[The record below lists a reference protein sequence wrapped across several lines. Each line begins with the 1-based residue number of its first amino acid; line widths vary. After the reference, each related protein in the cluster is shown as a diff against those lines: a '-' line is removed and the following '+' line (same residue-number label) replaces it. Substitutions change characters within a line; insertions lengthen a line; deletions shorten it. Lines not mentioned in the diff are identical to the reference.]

1 MKRNLLIFMSVLF
14 AALSGC
20 TDGDKKQTKLEYPET
35 KKVDTTDVYFGTEV
49 DDPYRWLEND
59 TAPEVEKWVEK
70 QNDVT
75 FSYLENIPFRDSIK
89 KRLKDIWDYPKYSAP
104 TKKEGKYFYFKN
116 KGLQNQSVLYMT
128 EDLKEEGE
136 VLLDPNKFS
145 KEGTVALTETELSGN
160 GKYLAYGIS
169 RGGSDWNEFYVM
181 DMESR
186 EKLSDHLEWVKFSG
200 IAWKDDGF
208 YYSRYDKPEGS
219 KLSAQNKNHKLYYH
233 KVGTPQSED
242 KLIYENPDKPKRNYT
257 AGTTEDERFLILY
270 ESAAS
275 QGNALH
281 YKDLEK
287 ENDNFHKLA
296 DGFEY
301 EYEVVDHNEGKFIV
315 KTNYEAPNYRLVL
328 IDPENP
334 KPENWEDLIP
344 EQESVL
350 QMATIA
356 GNKIVT
362 KYMVD
367 ASSRAYVHNMDGE
380 ELNEIDL
387 PGIGTMGTFNGKK
400 NDTEAFYTFSSYKK
414 PSTIYRYDME
424 ENKSEVFR
432 EPKIKFDSDQ
442 FETSQV
448 FYESKDGTEIPMFI
462 THKKGLEMDGDNPV
476 YLYGYGGFNIS
487 LTPDFRISMIPF
499 MENGGIFAVP
509 NLRGGGEYGEE
520 WHEAGTKMQKQ
531 NVFDDFISAA
541 EYLVDEDYTKPE
553 KIAIAGGSNGGLLVG
568 ACMTQRPD
576 LFEVALPSV
585 GVMDMLRYHKFT
597 IGWHW
602 AGDYGTSEDSEEMFE
617 YLYDYSPLHNLKD
630 SVKYP
635 ATLVTTADHD
645 DRVVPA
651 HSFKFIATLQEKHAG
666 KDPVLIRIETKA
678 GHGAGKPTDK
688 IIQEAT
694 DKLTFIFDNMDI
706 EPSFK

>member
-1 MKRNLLIFMSVLF
+1 MKRNALILMSVLF

-20 TDGDKKQTKLEYPET
+20 KDGSKDQPKVEYPET

-49 DDPYRWLEND
+49 PDPYRWLEND
-59 TAPEVEKWVEK
+59 TAPEVEDWVER
-70 QNDVT
+70 QNEVT
-75 FSYLENIPFRDSIK
+75 FSYLEKIPFRDDIK
-89 KRLKDIWDYPKYSAP
+89 KRLKDIWNYPKYSAP
-104 TKKEGKYFYFKN
+104 SKKEGMYFYFKN
-116 KGLQNQSVLYMT
+116 DGLQNQSVLYMT
-128 EDLKEEGE
+128 EDLDKEGQ
-136 VLLDPNKFS
+136 VLLDPNKLS
-145 KEGTVALTETELSGN
+145 EEGTASLSN
-160 GKYLAYGIS
+160 SKLSDDGKYLAYGIS
-169 RGGSDWNEFYVM
+169 RGGSDWTEMYVM
-181 DMESR
+181 NVNTK

-219 KLSAQNKNHKLYYH
+219 KLSAQNEYHKIYYH

-242 KLIYENPDKPKRNYT
+242 KLVHWNPDKPKRNYT
-257 AGTTEDERFLILY
+257 AATTEDERYLLMY

-275 QGNALH
+275 HGNALY

-287 ENDNFHKLA
+287 ENDEFHKLA
-296 DGFEY
+296 EGFEY
-301 EYEVVDHNEGKFIV
+301 EHSVVDHMDGKFIV
-315 KTNYEAPNYRLVL
+315 KTNYKAPKYRLVL
-328 IDPENP
+328 IDPDNP
-334 KPENWEDLIP
+334 EPENWKDLIP

-356 GNKIVT
+356 GNKLVVE
-362 KYMVD
+362 YMVD
-367 ASSRAYVHNMDGE
+367 ANSKAYVYNMDGE
-380 ELNEIDL
+380 KLHEIDL
-387 PGIGTMGTFNGKK
+387 PGIGSMGSFRGNKK
-400 NDTEAFYTFSSYKK
+400 DNEAFYTFSSYVM
-414 PSTIYRYDME
+414 PSTIYRYNIE

-432 EPKIKFDSDQ
+432 KPEIDFDSEKY
-442 FETSQV
+442 ETKQV

-462 THKKGLEMDGDNPV
+462 THKKGLKPDGNNPV
-476 YLYGYGGFNIS
+476 YLYGYGGFNVS
-487 LTPDFRISMIPF
+487 LTPGFRITMIPF
-499 MENGGIFAVP
+499 MENGGVFAVP
-509 NLRGGGEYGEE
+509 NLRGGGEYGEK

-541 EYLVDEDYTKPE
+541 EYLIDEDYTKPE
-553 KIAIAGGSNGGLLVG
+553 KIAISGGSNGGLLVG

-576 LFEVALPSV
+576 LFGVALPAV

-602 AGDYGTSEDSEEMFE
+602 AGDYGTSEDSKEMFE
-617 YLYDYSPLHNLKD
+617 YLYNYSPLHNIKD
-630 SVKYP
+630 SVEYP

-651 HSFKFIATLQEKHAG
+651 HSFKFIATLQEKQAG

-688 IIQEAT
+688 IIEETA
-694 DKLTFIFDNMDI
+694 DKLSFLFYNMN
-706 EPSFK
+706 EKPSFE

>member
-1 MKRNLLIFMSVLF
+1 MKRNALILMSVLF

-20 TDGDKKQTKLEYPET
+20 KDGSKDQPKVEYPET

-49 DDPYRWLEND
+49 PDPYRWLEND
-59 TAPEVEKWVEK
+59 TAPEVEDWVER
-70 QNDVT
+70 QNEVT
-75 FSYLENIPFRDSIK
+75 FSYLEKIPFRDDIK
-89 KRLKDIWDYPKYSAP
+89 KRLKDIWNYPKYSAP
-104 TKKEGKYFYFKN
+104 SKKEGMYFYFKN
-116 KGLQNQSVLYMT
+116 DGLQNQSVLYMT
-128 EDLKEEGE
+128 KDLDKEGQ
-136 VLLDPNKFS
+136 VLLDPNKLS
-145 KEGTVALTETELSGN
+145 EEGTASLSN
-160 GKYLAYGIS
+160 SKLSDDGKYLAYGIS
-169 RGGSDWNEFYVM
+169 RGGSDWTEMYVM
-181 DMESR
+181 NVNTK

-219 KLSAQNKNHKLYYH
+219 KLSAQNEYHKIYYH

-242 KLIYENPDKPKRNYT
+242 KLVHWNPDKPKRNYT
-257 AGTTEDERFLILY
+257 AGTTEDERYLLMY

-275 QGNALH
+275 HGNALY

-287 ENDNFHKLA
+287 ENDEFHKLA
-296 DGFEY
+296 EGFEY
-301 EYEVVDHNEGKFIV
+301 EHSVVDHMDGKFIV
-315 KTNYEAPNYRLVL
+315 KTNYKAPKYRLVL
-328 IDPENP
+328 IDPDNP
-334 KPENWEDLIP
+334 EPENWKDLIP

-356 GNKIVT
+356 GNKLVVE
-362 KYMVD
+362 YMVD
-367 ASSRAYVHNMDGE
+367 ANSKAYVYNMDGE
-380 ELNEIDL
+380 KLHEIDL
-387 PGIGTMGTFNGKK
+387 PGIGSMGSFRGNKK
-400 NDTEAFYTFSSYKK
+400 DNEAFYTFSSYVM
-414 PSTIYRYDME
+414 PSTIYRYNIE

-432 EPKIKFDSDQ
+432 KPEIDFDSEKY
-442 FETSQV
+442 ETKQV

-462 THKKGLEMDGDNPV
+462 THKKGLKPDGNNPV
-476 YLYGYGGFNIS
+476 YLYGYGGFNVS
-487 LTPDFRISMIPF
+487 LTPGFRITMIPF
-499 MENGGIFAVP
+499 MENGGVFAVP
-509 NLRGGGEYGEE
+509 NLRGGGEYGEK

-541 EYLVDEDYTKPE
+541 EYLIDEDYTKPE
-553 KIAIAGGSNGGLLVG
+553 KIAISGGSNGGLLVG

-576 LFEVALPSV
+576 LFGVALPAV

-602 AGDYGTSEDSEEMFE
+602 AGDYGTSEDSKEMFE
-617 YLYDYSPLHNLKD
+617 YLYNYSPLHNIKD
-630 SVKYP
+630 SVEYP

-651 HSFKFIATLQEKHAG
+651 HSFKFIATLQEKQAG

-688 IIQEAT
+688 IIEETA
-694 DKLTFIFDNMDI
+694 DKLSFLFYNMN
-706 EPSFK
+706 EKPSFE